1 MYGTLRGALA
11 GRKIAFDRDSFKATV
26 DGRISG
32 IGNTIR
38 IKSIHVHYDLA
49 VPPEAREATERA
61 LPLHP
66 QGCPTHPSC
75 PQPAG
80 GVTYCTVT
88 SFDWSPCGITT
99 LFTPVTLNVV
109 PEPAAVVNEV
119 LGT

>member
-61 LPLHP
+61 LQLHP
-66 QGCPTHPSC
+66 RSEEH
-75 PQPAG
+75 
-80 GVTYCTVT
+80 T
-88 SFDWSPCGITT
+88 SELQSRLHLVCRLLLEKKKKKVITIDHSEKKT
-99 LFTPVTLNVV
+99 RRCRMTRD
-109 PEPAAVVNEV
+109 
-119 LGT
+119 